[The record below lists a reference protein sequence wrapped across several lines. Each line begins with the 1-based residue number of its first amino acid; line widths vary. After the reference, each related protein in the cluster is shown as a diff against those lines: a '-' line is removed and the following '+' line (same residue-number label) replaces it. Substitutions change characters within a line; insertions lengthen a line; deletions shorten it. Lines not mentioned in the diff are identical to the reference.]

1 MQQEERD
8 FRYPVRGCD
17 LCALVRER
25 GGRGHGGGE
34 GPRKRGR
41 VAQGELVLRRRGIVR
56 VSITLQRC

>member
-8 FRYPVRGCD
+8 FRYPVRGGD
-17 LCALVRER
+17 LCALVREG
-25 GGRGHGGGE
+25 GGRGHGRGA

-41 VAQGELVLRRRGIVR
+41 VEGELVLRRRGIVR